1 MRASNKFAKVSTDD
15 ITNKLIA
22 NQSVHKDD
30 RNIVKNRVKTF
41 FYDLSKRQS
50 HSEKPLAVVRK
61 AETSPL
67 TQTHSHHLSLVN
79 VCHDTRR
86 RRISPIIAYL
96 EAEAENQKCTL
107 NQLLGLI
114 IKQGNYIHD
123 RDLSDLGEKLINQFG
138 GE

>member
-1 MRASNKFAKVSTDD
+1 MQFYSHASDIYLAMRASNKFAKVSTDD

-96 EAEAENQKCTL
+96 EAEAENRG
-107 NQLLGLI
+107 QLRNHPVR
-114 IKQGNYIHD
+114 KRAQ
-123 RDLSDLGEKLINQFG
+123 
-138 GE
+138 